1 VTVMVRA
8 KPRAVGQ
15 LVFAGLIAA
24 VIIVCVWAS
33 ARVWAEA
40 YGAGPPYFS
49 QTTNMDKW
57 QDPSSQLV
65 WLNGVGLGLV
75 GVLAVGL
82 LRLRRRP
89 S

>member
-1 VTVMVRA
+1 MVQA
-8 KPRAVGQ
+8 KPSAASQ

-24 VIIVCVWAS
+24 VIMVCVWAS

-40 YGAGPPYFS
+40 CGAGPPYFS

-65 WLNGVGLGLV
+65 WLNGVGLAIV
-75 GVLAVGL
+75 GVLATAMW
-82 LRLRRRP
+82 RLRRRRT

>member
-1 VTVMVRA
+1 MVRA
-8 KPRAVGQ
+8 KPSAAGQ
-15 LVFAGLIAA
+15 LAFAGLIAA

-65 WLNGVGLGLV
+65 WLNGIGLVLV
-75 GVLAVGL
+75 GVLAMAIW
-82 LRLRRRP
+82 RLRRRRT